1 MPDRTAARYRAR
13 DGTEHVVLTRRTPEG
28 RWQVLDR
35 AAGDTLLVETLTGHD
50 DRLAQAEAL
59 ARDYAAEQ
67 QAYHDG
73 DRLED
78 PLPRPQ
84 PQPARSSHG
93 RREPA
98 DARGR
103 HRAAG
108 PL

>member
-1 MPDRTAARYRAR
+1 MPERDAARYRTR
-13 DGTEHVVLTRRTPEG
+13 DGTEHVVLTSRTPEG

-35 AAGDTLLVETLTGHD
+35 AAGHTLLVETLTGYD

-78 PLPRPQ
+78 PLPIPPPQ
-84 PQPARSSHG
+84 TG
-93 RREPA
+93 EPTPW
-98 DARGR
+98 
-103 HRAAG
+103 AA
-108 PL
+108 